1 MTNKVGFVAATQDVT
16 FTDTV
21 ATSNGIPDYCGIK
34 SYMFSPALS
43 FLIISG
49 TNLSLATSSV
59 ADVGDHNVDV
69 TVSLPNYPGVSSITH
84 AIIVTITCEVQNL
97 TFSTTPVA
105 STTLQVGIDSQP
117 LDI

>member
-1 MTNKVGFVAATQDVT
+1 MANKVGFAAVTQDVT
-16 FTDTV
+16 FLDSKSTLH
-21 ATSNGIPDYCGIK
+21 GIPDYCGNK
-34 SYMFSPALS
+34 SYMFSPTFS

-59 ADVGDHNVDV
+59 ADVGVHNVNV
-69 TVSLPNYPGVSSITH
+69 TVSLPNYPGVSSITQ